1 MPEITD
7 KATGKVILELPYD
20 SEGKEKAEQIVQSNP
35 NLEINKLAPGGSFNA
50 MQRSQTMYA
59 GGGKTGYNVSQYK
72 KGEKVKK

>member
-35 NLEINKLAPGGSFNA
+35 NLEINKLAPGSDSNLYEQIGF
-50 MQRSQTMYA
+50 
-59 GGGKTGYNVSQYK
+59 
-72 KGEKVKK
+72 

>member
-1 MPEITD
+1 MPEIKD

-20 SEGKEKAEQIVQSNP
+20 NEGKEKAEQIVQSNP
-35 NLEINKLAPGGSFNA
+35 NLEIDLAPGGSFNA